1 LNIKNPN
8 HPAKGSRITVDPIR
22 RLADIKSIKK
32 LIMDNPRNYLFF
44 VLGINNG
51 LRAGDLLKLK
61 INDVRKLKPG
71 QSIVIRE
78 SKTGKNNILMIN
90 KTVYKAL
97 QIFLKSALL
106 DNGEYLFA
114 SRKTKKPLTIQSVNA
129 LVKKWAREI
138 NLSGNYGAHTLR
150 KTFGYIQRTEFG
162 VGFEVLAKRFN
173 HTSPAVTM
181 RYLGLT
187 SDEVNE
193 VLMNEI

>member
-1 LNIKNPN
+1 
-8 HPAKGSRITVDPIR
+8 
-22 RLADIKSIKK
+22 
-32 LIMDNPRNYLFF
+32 MDNPRNYLLF

-51 LRAGDLLKLK
+51 LRVGDILKLK
-61 INDVRKLKPG
+61 VKDVKKLKPG
-71 QSIVIRE
+71 QSIIIRE

-97 QIFLKSALL
+97 RIFLESALL

-129 LVKKWAREI
+129 LVKKWTGEI

>member
-1 LNIKNPN
+1 M
-8 HPAKGSRITVDPIR
+8 
-22 RLADIKSIKK
+22 ADIKSIKK
-32 LIMDNPRNYLFF
+32 LLANNSRNYLLF
-44 VLGINNG
+44 VMGINNG
-51 LRAGDLLKLK
+51 LRTGDILKLK
-61 INDVRKLKPG
+61 VEDVKKLKPG

-97 QIFLKSALL
+97 QTFLEDTKSKK
-106 DNGEYLFA
+106 GEYLFA
-114 SRKTKKPLTIQSVNA
+114 SQKNRKPLKIHSVNA
-129 LVKKWAREI
+129 LVKKWTKEI
-138 NLSGNYGAHTLR
+138 NLSGNYGSHTLR

-173 HTSPAVTM
+173 HTSPAITM

-187 SDEVNE
+187 SGEVNE

>member
-1 LNIKNPN
+1 MKNPN
-8 HPAKGSRITVDPIR
+8 HPAKGSRITVEPIR
-22 RLADIKSIKK
+22 RLSDIKSIKK
-32 LIMDNPRNYLFF
+32 LITDNPRNHLLF

-51 LRAGDLLKLK
+51 LRVGDLLKLK

-78 SKTGKNNILMIN
+78 SKTGKDNILMIN

-97 QIFLKSALL
+97 RIFLENAGP
-106 DNGEYLFA
+106 DDGEYLFA
-114 SRKTKKPLTIQSVNA
+114 SRKTKRPLTIQSVNA
-129 LVKKWAREI
+129 LVKKWAMRI

-187 SDEVNE
+187 SDEVND

>member
-1 LNIKNPN
+1 MSIKNPN
-8 HPAKGSRITVDPIR
+8 HPAKGSRITVEPIR
-22 RLADIKSIKK
+22 KLADIKSIKK
-32 LIMDNPRNYLFF
+32 LIMGNPRNHLLF

-51 LRAGDLLKLK
+51 LRAGDILKLK
-61 INDVRKLKPG
+61 IKDVERLKPG
-71 QSIVIRE
+71 QSIVIKE
-78 SKTGKNNILMIN
+78 NKTGKNNILMIN

-97 QIFLKSALL
+97 RIFLEKDLL
-106 DNGEYLFA
+106 NNEEYLFA
-114 SRKTKKPLTIQSVNA
+114 SKKTKKPLTIQSVNA
-129 LVKKWAREI
+129 LIKKWTEEI
-138 NLSGNYGAHTLR
+138 NLAGNYGAHTLR

-162 VGFEVLAKRFN
+162 VGFEILAKRFN

>member
-1 LNIKNPN
+1 MSIKNPN
-8 HPAKGSRITVDPIR
+8 HPAKGSRITVEPIR
-22 RLADIKSIKK
+22 KLADIKSIKK
-32 LIMDNPRNYLFF
+32 LITDNPRNHLLF

-51 LRAGDLLKLK
+51 LRVGDLLKLK

-97 QIFLKSALL
+97 RIFLENAGP
-106 DNGEYLFA
+106 DDGGYLFA
-114 SRKTKKPLTIQSVNA
+114 SRKTKRPLTIQSVNV
-129 LVKKWAREI
+129 LIKKWTKTI
-138 NLSGNYGAHTLR
+138 NLPGNYGSHTLR
-150 KTFGYIQRTEFG
+150 KTFGYIQRTEYG

-187 SDEVNE
+187 SDEVND